1 MEKNYQDYLAS
12 SRRLA
17 VLRILKQSPSYTLNT
32 QVLRDALETIGHAVG
47 LDIVDADAEWLDQKR
62 LVKKRHV
69 EDFIVIRATQRGLDV
84 SVGRS
89 RQSGVRFPYLDA
101 EQWSEQGEEDNS

>member
-1 MEKNYQDYLAS
+1 MLSKRSGTPLDWTS
-12 SRRLA
+12 ST
-17 VLRILKQSPSYTLNT
+17 PTL
-32 QVLRDALETIGHAVG
+32 Q
-47 LDIVDADAEWLDQKR
+47 WLDQKR

-101 EQWSEQGEEDNS
+101 EQWPEQWSEQGEEDNS